1 MFVNVGWIFQD
12 DPAVC
17 DCQDVARDVGK
28 SFWETVMG
36 VPVDTGCSRVSVDEA
51 EIPGIEGSLGLVVFF
66 VAVPRSLVAIS
77 LTACVIEGCE
87 RTSVAKSRIFN
98 FRLISR
104 SRSSG
109 SLLGVG
115 ERGGC

>member
-1 MFVNVGWIFQD
+1 MFIDVGWIFWD
-12 DPAVC
+12 DLVVGG
-17 DCQDVARDVGK
+17 CQDVVRDVGK

-98 FRLISR
+98 FRLIS
-104 SRSSG
+104 
-109 SLLGVG
+109 
-115 ERGGC
+115 